1 MAAGPWRCAGSG
13 RLTAHKLLAL
23 SSHVRSGQARSHHR
37 RQTSGAI
44 FSARPSCDAPAFNLK
59 SIGLSL
65 VAYVVARRQSS
76 PQSWRPW
83 RAPSVSPLPP
93 PVVNRR
99 SASRV
104 PRMRPPPGLLGF
116 QVLFPSRLPQCET
129 VVRRILLLLLLLL
142 LLPFENA
149 RPALGAGHRTAPH
162 RTAHVEILPSAPCEP
177 HRHEFC
183 QGRAGERR
191 HDEMGQQVT
200 HCSRE
205 R

>member
-1 MAAGPWRCAGSG
+1 MDGCR
-13 RLTAHKLLAL
+13 TLAL
-23 SSHVRSGQARSHHR
+23 RRLRAIDCPQAPGPFKSRQVRSGQVTSPTADFRRHLQCAAVLRSSSLQLEVYWIVLGCLRSSQAAILPAELAALAR
-37 RQTSGAI
+37 AE
-44 FSARPSCDAPAFNLK
+44 
-59 SIGLSL
+59 
-65 VAYVVARRQSS
+65 
-76 PQSWRPW
+76 
-83 RAPSVSPLPP
+83 SVSPPPLPP
-93 PVVNRR
+93 PVVNRC

-104 PRMRPPPGLLGF
+104 PRMRPPGLLGF
-116 QVLFPSRLPQCET
+116 QVLFPSRLPPCET
-129 VVRRILLLLLLLL
+129 VVRRILLLL

-162 RTAHVEILPSAPCEP
+162 RTAHVETLPSAPCEP

-191 HDEMGQQVT
+191 HDELGQQVA